1 MSGKI
6 DFKQL
11 EQLSENE
18 QVEKLAELSSEALS
32 SAAQQMPILRM
43 KLSAL
48 EQKHGLDSRS
58 FFACPEAETKVEQ
71 DEEIHTWFILYSC
84 FQHLSEKIS

>member
-32 SAAQQMPILRM
+32 SAEKQMPILKM

-48 EQKHGLDSRS
+48 ERKHGLDSRS
-58 FFACPEAETKVEQ
+58 FFACPDAESKIEQ
-71 DEEIHTWFILYSC
+71 DREIQTWFILYSC
-84 FQHLSEKIS
+84 FQHLSEKNS